1 MFILRFLWA
10 VLTSRFL
17 WTLIGITLLSL
28 VSWVFGPIVKVG
40 AYEPFASD
48 NVRIVIIALLVIFWL
63 IWLAVAQRR
72 AIRANRLFVAEIAAP
87 VVEKPL
93 GPGEENVA
101 AVGAKFA
108 EVMAELKRRKLGGR
122 KFLREM
128 PWYVIV
134 RPPATGKTTALRQSG
149 LTFPID
155 LTDDLQGVGGTRNCD
170 WFFSEN
176 AVLIDTAGR
185 YVQQESQP
193 DVDAAEWLGF
203 LDLLKKHRGRRA
215 LNGVIVALS
224 IDVLSEGDEAIKA
237 HGRKIRRR
245 LAELNDRLEI
255 RLPVYLMLTKA
266 DLIRGFE
273 AFFGGLS
280 TASREQ
286 VWGTTFALDARVDAK
301 TIEREISTLATEL
314 ERRLVPRLEDE
325 DKLAARAEIFRFPA
339 QLSSLSEPIQ
349 VLVEAMFG
357 ESRYEE
363 AAWLRGLY
371 LTSATQEGAPI
382 DRLTAAL
389 SSSFGLPPRRA
400 LARTEGR
407 ETQLLPEEPAH
418 RSFFQ
423 RGRPRHL
430 SIRWRSAAAP
440 GSGAVPRLHKAAAPA
455 GRRAVHL
462 VLFRQPQRDHG
473 PGGQFEALQTPL
485 DRNCRKSGLAEAAA
499 CHRRRA
505 SKRWTRSASA
515 RLHRRARPGPA
526 GAIGLGGTGAGTDRH
541 L

>member
-17 WTLIGITLLSL
+17 WTLIGIALLSL
-28 VSWVFGPIVKVG
+28 LIWVFGPIVQVG
-40 AYEPFASD
+40 PYAPFDSD
-48 NVRIVIIALLVIFWL
+48 NVRIAIIAGLIILWL
-63 IWLAVAQRR
+63 IWLIIAQRR
-72 AIRANRLFVAEIAAP
+72 AIRANRMFVAEIAAP
-87 VVEKPL
+87 VTEKQL
-93 GPGEENVA
+93 TPGEESVA
-101 AVGAKFA
+101 AVGAKFG

-134 RPPATGKTTALRQSG
+134 GPPATGKTTALRQSG
-149 LTFPID
+149 LNFPID

-193 DVDAAEWLGF
+193 DVDATEWLGF

-224 IDVLSEGDEAIKA
+224 IDALSEGDEAIKA

-266 DLIRGFE
+266 DLIKGFE

-280 TASREQ
+280 TAAREQ
-286 VWGTTFALDARVDAK
+286 VWGTTFPLDARIDAK
-301 TIEREISTLATEL
+301 TVERELAALATEL

-325 DKLAARAEIFRFPA
+325 DKLGSRAEIFRFPA
-339 QLSSLSEPIQ
+339 QLASLSEPIQ
-349 VLVEAMFG
+349 VLIEAMFG

-400 LARTEGR
+400 MLAPRVEK
-407 ETQLLPEEPAH
+407 
-418 RSFFQ
+418 RSFFL
-423 RGRPRHL
+423 RNL
-430 SIRWRSAAAP
+430 LTEVIF
-440 GSGAVPRLHKAAAPA
+440 K
-455 GRRAVHL
+455 
-462 VLFRQPQRDHG
+462 
-473 PGGQFEALQTPL
+473 EA
-485 DRNCRKSGLAEAAA
+485 
-499 CHRRRA
+499 
-505 SKRWTRSASA
+505 
-515 RLHRRARPGPA
+515 
-526 GAIGLGGTGAGTDRH
+526 GLGTFDPLA
-541 L
+541 

>member
-1 MFILRFLWA
+1 MI
-10 VLTSRFL
+10 
-17 WTLIGITLLSL
+17 
-28 VSWVFGPIVKVG
+28 WVFGPIVKVG

-63 IWLAVAQRR
+63 IWLIVAQRR

-134 RPPATGKTTALRQSG
+134 GPPATGKTTALRQSG

-224 IDVLSEGDEAIKA
+224 IDTLSEGDEAIKA

-266 DLIRGFE
+266 DLIKGFE
-273 AFFGGLS
+273 PFFGGLS

-286 VWGTTFALDARVDAK
+286 VWGTTFALDARIDAK
-301 TIEREISTLATEL
+301 TIEREITTLAAEL

-325 DKLAARAEIFRFPA
+325 DKLASRAEIFRFPA
-339 QLSSLSEPIQ
+339 QPPASPNRSGADRGNVRREPLRGGRLAARPLSDIGDPGRRAHRPADRGIV
-349 VLVEAMFG
+349 VLVR
-357 ESRYEE
+357 S
-363 AAWLRGLY
+363 AA
-371 LTSATQEGAPI
+371 ATRHAGAK
-382 DRLTAAL
+382 DRK
-389 SSSFGLPPRRA
+389 
-400 LARTEGR
+400 
-407 ETQLLPEEPAH
+407 TQLLPEEPFDRGH
-418 RSFFQ
+418 LQ
-423 RGRPRHL
+423 RGRSRYL
-430 SIRWRSAAAP
+430 
-440 GSGAVPRLHKAAAPA
+440 
-455 GRRAVHL
+455 
-462 VLFRQPQRDHG
+462 
-473 PGGQFEALQTPL
+473 
-485 DRNCRKSGLAEAAA
+485 
-499 CHRRRA
+499 
-505 SKRWTRSASA
+505 
-515 RLHRRARPGPA
+515 
-526 GAIGLGGTGAGTDRH
+526 
-541 L
+541 